1 MFAHVDINNC
11 YVSCERLF
19 NPALEGRVVVV
30 LSNNDG
36 CVIARSNEAKA
47 IGIRMADAEFMVRQ
61 NLKENDAVIFSSNYP
76 LYADMS
82 ARLMNNLARYTY
94 TLMVYS
100 IDAAFL
106 ALGDIRGLNLESH
119 TATIS
124 RNVMRHTGLP
134 ITVGVGPTMSLA
146 KLANKAAK
154 KRKLPYLVLAGE
166 EKINAVVRD
175 FPVEDVWGVGLQYF
189 NKLTELGV
197 KTAQDF
203 RALKADFVR
212 QHMTVQGW
220 RLHQELWGKP
230 CNVIKDVAER
240 SKGIESSQSFNTY
253 QTELE
258 AIEEAVSMHAA
269 TVALKL
275 RQQKSMALQLT
286 IYLRTNKHNV
296 KHDQHYPSIT
306 VKVPFAA
313 NSTHQLTRVAVQAI
327 RAIWQPGYNY
337 LKTGVRATGIIPEG
351 EVQYNL
357 FTNYEHSREQQLAEL
372 MDSLND
378 RYGRGTLRLGSDSFE
393 RKWAMKQEF
402 LSKQYTTNWKD
413 IIVAKLITVPNDFMP
428 C

>member
-1 MFAHVDINNC
+1 VFAHVDINNC

-19 NPALEGRVVVV
+19 RPELEGRVVVV

-47 IGIRMADAEFMVRQ
+47 IGIKMADAEFMVRK
-61 NLKENDAVIFSSNYP
+61 NLEENNAVIFSSNYA

-100 IDAAFL
+100 IDEAFM
-106 ALGDIRGLNLESH
+106 ALGNIAGLDLEAH
-119 TATIS
+119 TAVIS
-124 RNVMRHTGLP
+124 ANVVHDTGLP
-134 ITVGVGPTMSLA
+134 ITVGVGPTLSLA

-154 KRKLPYLVLAGE
+154 KQKRPYLVLDTE
-166 EKINAVVRD
+166 EKISGAVKD
-175 FPVEDVWGVGLQYF
+175 FPIEDVWGVGLAYYH
-189 NKLTELGV
+189 KLTGFNI
-197 KTAQDF
+197 KTAHDF
-203 RALKADFVR
+203 RDLKADFVR

-220 RLHQELWGKP
+220 RLHQELWGIP
-230 CNVIKDVAER
+230 CNVVKDVAER

-253 QTELE
+253 QTALE
-258 AIEEAVSMHAA
+258 PIEEAIAMHAA

-275 RQQKSMALQLT
+275 RQQKSMSLTLT

-313 NSTHQLTRVAVQAI
+313 NSTHQLTRICVQAI

-337 LKTGVRATGIIPEG
+337 LKTGVRATGIIPAG
-351 EVQYNL
+351 EVQFNM
-357 FTNYEHSREQQLAEL
+357 FFNYEHTREQKLAGL
-372 MDSLND
+372 MDDLNN
-378 RYGRGTLRLGSDSFE
+378 RYGRGKIRLAAEGFE
-393 RKWAMKQEF
+393 KKWIMKQDY
-402 LSKQYTTNWKD
+402 LSRQYTTNWKD
-413 IIVAKLITVPNDFMP
+413 IVITK
-428 C
+428 

>member
-19 NPALEGRVVVV
+19 DPTLEGRIVVV

-47 IGIRMADAEFMVRQ
+47 IGIKMADAEFMVRK
-61 NLKENDAVIFSSNYP
+61 NLQDNNAAIFSSNYA

-100 IDAAFL
+100 IDEAFM
-106 ALGDIRGLNLESH
+106 ALGDIQALNLERH
-119 TATIS
+119 ARTIS
-124 RNVMRHTGLP
+124 ENVMRHTGLP
-134 ITVGVGPTMSLA
+134 ITIGVGPTLSLA

-154 KRKLPYLVLAGE
+154 KQKRNYLVLDTE
-166 EKINAVVRD
+166 EKINAQVKD
-175 FPVEDVWGVGLQYF
+175 FPIEDIWGVGLAYF
-189 NKLTELGV
+189 EKLIAHDI
-197 KTAQDF
+197 KTADDF
-203 RALKADFVR
+203 RNRKADWVR
-212 QHMTVQGW
+212 QQMTVQGW
-220 RLHQELWGKP
+220 RLHQELWGIP
-230 CNVIKDVAER
+230 CNVIRDVAER

-253 QTELE
+253 QTDLE
-258 AIEEAVSMHAA
+258 AIEEAVAMHAA

-275 RQQKSMALQLT
+275 RQQKSMALTLT

-313 NSTHQLTRVAVQAI
+313 NSTHQMTRVAVQAI

-351 EVQYNL
+351 EVQFNL
-357 FTNYEHSREQQLAEL
+357 FADYDHSREQQLSEL
-372 MDSLND
+372 IDDLNS
-378 RYGRGTLRLGSDSFE
+378 RYGRGTLRLASEGFE
-393 RKWAMKQEF
+393 RKWIMKQEF

-413 IIVAKLITVPNDFMP
+413 IVIAK
-428 C
+428 

>member
-19 NPALEGRVVVV
+19 NPNLENRVVVV

-47 IGIRMADAEFMVRQ
+47 IGIKMADAEFMVRQ
-61 NLKENDAVIFSSNYP
+61 NLKENNAFIFSSNYA

-100 IDAAFL
+100 IDEAFL
-106 ALGDIRGLNLESH
+106 ALGDLMGVDLEKH
-119 TATIS
+119 IAAIS
-124 RNVMRHTGLP
+124 ENVMRHTGLP
-134 ITVGVGPTMSLA
+134 ITIGVGPTIALA

-154 KRKLPYLVLAGE
+154 KQKKNYLVLDTGD
-166 EKINAVVRD
+166 KIDATVKD
-175 FPVEDVWGVGLQYF
+175 FPIEDVWGIGLKYYH
-189 NKLTELGV
+189 KMTEFGV

-203 RALKADFVR
+203 RELKADFVR

-230 CNVIKDVAER
+230 CNVVRDVAER

-258 AIEEAVSMHAA
+258 PIEEAISMHAA

-275 RQQKSMALQLT
+275 RQQQSMSLTLT

-327 RAIWQPGYNY
+327 RAIYQPGYNY
-337 LKTGVRATGIIPEG
+337 LKCGLRATGIIPEG
-351 EVQYNL
+351 EVQFHL
-357 FTNYEHSREQQLAEL
+357 FTNYEHDREQQLAEL
-372 MDSLND
+372 MDKLND

-393 RKWAMKQEF
+393 RKWAMKQDY
-402 LSKQYTTNWKD
+402 LSKQYTTSWKD
-413 IIVAKLITVPNDFMP
+413 ILVAR
-428 C
+428 

>member
-19 NPALEGRVVVV
+19 DPALEGRVVVV

-47 IGIRMADAEFMVRQ
+47 IGIKMADAEFMVRQ
-61 NLKENDAVIFSSNYP
+61 NLKENNAVIFSSNYP

-82 ARLMNNLARYTY
+82 ARLMNNLARFTY
-94 TLMVYS
+94 MLMVYS
-100 IDAAFL
+100 IDEAFL
-106 ALGDIRGLNLESH
+106 ALGNIQSIDLEKH
-119 TATIS
+119 TNAIS
-124 RNVMRHTGLP
+124 ENVMRFTGLP
-134 ITVGVGPTMSLA
+134 ITVGVAPTMALA

-154 KRKLPYLVLAGE
+154 KQKRPYMVLANE
-166 EKINAVVRD
+166 EKIKAVVKD
-175 FPVEDVWGVGLQYF
+175 FPIEDVWGVGLQYF
-189 NKLTELGV
+189 NKLTELGI
-197 KTAQDF
+197 KTAHDF
-203 RALKADFVR
+203 RELKADLVR

-253 QTELE
+253 QTELSAVEE
-258 AIEEAVSMHAA
+258 AISMHAA

-286 IYLRTNKHNV
+286 IYLRTNKHNIT
-296 KHDQHYPSIT
+296 HDQHYPSIT

-313 NSTHQLTRVAVQAI
+313 NSNHQLTRIAVQAI

-337 LKTGVRATGIIPEG
+337 LKTGVRATGIIPAG
-351 EVQYNL
+351 EVQYNM
-357 FTNYEHSREQQLAEL
+357 FCDYGHSKEQQLSEL

-378 RYGRGTLRLGSDSFE
+378 RYGRGTLRLAADSFE

-402 LSKQYTTNWKD
+402 LSKRYTTNWKE
-413 IIVAKLITVPNDFMP
+413 IIVAK
-428 C
+428 

>member
-19 NPALEGRVVVV
+19 NPTLENRVVVV

-47 IGIRMADAEFMVRQ
+47 IGIKMADAEFMVRQ
-61 NLKENDAVIFSSNYP
+61 NLKENNAVIFSSNYA

-100 IDAAFL
+100 IDEAFL
-106 ALGDIRGLNLESH
+106 ALGNLPGVDLEKH
-119 TATIS
+119 TAAIS
-124 RNVMRHTGLP
+124 ENVMRHTGLP
-134 ITVGVGPTMSLA
+134 ITVGVGPTMALA

-154 KRKLPYLVLAGE
+154 KQKKDYLVLDTGD
-166 EKINAVVRD
+166 KIDATVKD
-175 FPVEDVWGVGLQYF
+175 FPIEDVWGIGLQYYH
-189 NKLTELGV
+189 KLIDFGV

-203 RALKADFVR
+203 RELKADFVR

-220 RLHQELWGKP
+220 RLHQELWGRP
-230 CNVIKDVAER
+230 CNVVKDIAER
-240 SKGIESSQSFNTY
+240 SKGIESSQSFNSY

-258 AIEEAVSMHAA
+258 PIEEAVSMHAA

-275 RQQKSMALQLT
+275 RQQQSMALTLT

-313 NSTHQLTRVAVQAI
+313 NSTHQLTRVAVQAM
-327 RAIWQPGYNY
+327 RAIYQPGYNY
-337 LKTGVRATGIIPEG
+337 LKCGVRATGIIPEG
-351 EVQYNL
+351 EVQFHL
-357 FTNYEHSREQQLAEL
+357 FTSYEHGREQQLAEL
-372 MDSLND
+372 MDTLND

-393 RKWAMKQEF
+393 RKWAMKQDY

-413 IIVAKLITVPNDFMP
+413 ILVAR
-428 C
+428 

>member
-1 MFAHVDINNC
+1 VFAHVDINNC

-19 NPALEGRVVVV
+19 DPTLEGRVVVV

-47 IGIRMADAEFMVRQ
+47 IGIKMADAEFMVRQ
-61 NLKENDAVIFSSNYP
+61 NLKENNAAIFSSNYP

-100 IDAAFL
+100 IDEAFMAIGNIENL
-106 ALGDIRGLNLESH
+106 DLEKHTDI
-119 TATIS
+119 IS
-124 RNVMRHTGLP
+124 RNVMKDTGLP
-134 ITVGVGPTMSLA
+134 ITVGVGATMALA

-154 KRKLPYLVLAGE
+154 RQKRPFLVLDNE
-166 EKINAVVRD
+166 DKISEVMKT
-175 FPVEDVWGVGLQYF
+175 FPIEDVWGVGRAYYE
-189 NKLTELGV
+189 KLTEF
-197 KTAQDF
+197 KIATAQDF
-203 RALKADFVR
+203 RELKPDFVR

-230 CNVIKDVAER
+230 CNVIKDVADR

-258 AIEEAVSMHAA
+258 AIEEAISMHAG
-269 TVALKL
+269 TVAIKL
-275 RQQKSMALQLT
+275 RQQESMALSLT
-286 IYLRTNKHNV
+286 IYLRTNKHNI

-313 NSTHQLTRVAVQAI
+313 NSTHQLTRVAVQAM
-327 RAIWQPGYNY
+327 RAIYQPGYNY
-337 LKTGVRATGIIPEG
+337 LKCGVRATGIVPAG

-357 FTNYEHSREQQLAEL
+357 FAGYEHSREQKLAEL
-372 MDSLND
+372 IDGLND
-378 RYGRGTLRLGSDSFE
+378 RYGRGTVRLAADSFE

-402 LSKQYTTNWKD
+402 LSKQYTTDWRD
-413 IIVAKLITVPNDFMP
+413 IVVTK
-428 C
+428 

>member
-19 NPALEGRVVVV
+19 DPSLEGRVVVV

-47 IGIRMADAEFMVRQ
+47 IGIKMADAEFMVRKLLQ
-61 NLKENDAVIFSSNYP
+61 EHDAVMFSSNYA

-100 IDAAFL
+100 IDEAFM
-106 ALGDIRGLNLESH
+106 ALGNIESLDLESH
-119 TATIS
+119 TAMIS
-124 RNVMRHTGLP
+124 ENVMRHTGLP
-134 ITVGVGPTMSLA
+134 ITVGVGSTMALA

-154 KRKLPYLVLAGE
+154 KLKRSYLVLDTE
-166 EKINAVVRD
+166 EKVRAVVKD
-175 FPVEDVWGVGLQYF
+175 FPIENVWGVGLQYY
-189 NKLTELGV
+189 NKLIEFGV
-197 KTAQDF
+197 KTARDF
-203 RALKADFVR
+203 RDLKPDFVR

-220 RLHQELWGKP
+220 RLHQELWGIP

-258 AIEEAVSMHAA
+258 AIEEAVAMHAA

-327 RAIWQPGYNY
+327 RAIYQPGYNY
-337 LKTGVRATGIIPEG
+337 LKTGVRATGIIPAG
-351 EVQYNL
+351 EVQYNM
-357 FTNYEHSREQQLAEL
+357 FTTYEHKREQQLAEL
-372 MDSLND
+372 MDTLND
-378 RYGRGTLRLGSDSFE
+378 RYGRGTVRLGADSFE
-393 RKWAMKQEF
+393 RKWAMKQEY
-402 LSKQYTTNWKD
+402 LSKQYTTDWKD
-413 IIVAKLITVPNDFMP
+413 IIVVR
-428 C
+428 